1 VRVALGADGAR
12 FAYEGIR
19 SLMGRSESL
28 KRLEPYLERA
38 RKRIGSAAGE
48 RDVSHTLG
56 FDPLAVL
63 RALLRR

>member
-1 VRVALGADGAR
+1 MA
-12 FAYEGIR
+12 
-19 SLMGRSESL
+19 
-28 KRLEPYLERA
+28 RA
-38 RKRIGSAAGE
+38 RERLGSAAGD